1 MPRVL
6 QLEDK
11 TNITI
16 DTEPWGSGGSGNVY
30 KILSPSYLTNQVVK
44 LYHKERLTKEAENK
58 IRYLISKKITQ
69 GEHESIVW
77 IKKVVLDNGIFVG
90 FTMNYADGI
99 GLEQFLN
106 DRWWRKNDT
115 RDWDKFKIEKESVIE
130 NRLRICTNITSCPL
144 PSRAVP

>member
-1 MPRVL
+1 MQRVL

-16 DTEPWGSGGSGNVY
+16 DTEPWGSGGSGDVY
-30 KILSPSYLTNQVVK
+30 KILSPSYLANQVVK

-58 IRYLISKKITQ
+58 IRYLISKKINQ

-77 IKKVVLDNGIFVG
+77 IKNVVLDNGKFAG

-106 DRWWRKNDT
+106 DRWWRKM
-115 RDWDKFKIEKESVIE
+115 IPEIGIS
-130 NRLRICTNITSCPL
+130 LS
-144 PSRAVP
+144 